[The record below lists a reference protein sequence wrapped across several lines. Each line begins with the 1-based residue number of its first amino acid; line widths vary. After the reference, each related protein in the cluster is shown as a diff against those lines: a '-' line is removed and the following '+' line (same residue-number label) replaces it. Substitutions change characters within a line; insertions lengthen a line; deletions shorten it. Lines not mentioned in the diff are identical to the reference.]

1 MLEIKGDFFSSQE
14 FTFEEFRFVESQGII
29 SLESLLEKILC
40 KKSNKLVLFNFYC
53 YIVWRI
59 YRTLLNS
66 RILVRRLFGIL
77 KSKRRE
83 TTGCS
88 SSPNSSGFVRL

>member
-40 KKSNKLVLFNFYC
+40 KK
-53 YIVWRI
+53 I
-59 YRTLLNS
+59 
-66 RILVRRLFGIL
+66 
-77 KSKRRE
+77 E
-83 TTGCS
+83 
-88 SSPNSSGFVRL
+88 